1 MNNAILFFYNIHI
14 SELNKINNNYYFK
27 YLNNNYGIYLYDR
40 DVNDINEIY
49 RLNLELYQ
57 KGLIT
62 YEIVL
67 TKDNNILFNH
77 DNKLYILMKMPNIKN
92 RIINFNDI
100 LSFNFIVDSK
110 YKKIDKSNWDISW
123 SNKIDFI
130 DYQFKQLENKYS
142 IISESIDYF
151 TGIWENAITYFNSN
165 KTEKSI
171 KVVSHKRININTDL
185 YAFLNPLNFVID
197 YKERDTSE
205 YIKSYIMNK
214 NFSVNTFDN
223 YLNSL
228 DRDSLILLI
237 SRLLFPS
244 YYFDLYEDIIL
255 SLKKE
260 KELIEVLDKKDNTLL
275 LLKYIFNKYKEY
287 NIPYIDWIIK
297 KED

>member
-14 SELNKINNNYYFK
+14 SDLNKINDNYYFN

-40 DVNDINEIY
+40 DLNDINEIY
-49 RLNLELYQ
+49 KLNLELYQ
-57 KGLIT
+57 KGLT
-62 YEIVL
+62 AYEIIL

-77 DNKLYILMKMPNIKN
+77 DNKLYVLMKMPNIKN
-92 RIINFNDI
+92 RIINFSDI
-100 LSFNFIVDSK
+100 ISFNYIVDSK
-110 YKKIDKSNWDISW
+110 YKKIDKSNWDIIW

-165 KTEKSI
+165 KPEKNI
-171 KVVSHKRININTDL
+171 KVVSHKRIDTNTDL
-185 YAFLNPLNFVID
+185 YSFLNPLNFVID
-197 YKERDTSE
+197 YKERDASE

-244 YYFDLYEDIIL
+244 YYFDIYEDVIL
-255 SLKKE
+255 SIKKE
-260 KELIEVLDKKDNTLL
+260 KELTLVLDKKDNILL
-275 LLKYIFNKYKEY
+275 LLKYIFNKYKNY
-287 NIPYIDWIIK
+287 NIPYIEWIIK
-297 KED
+297 K